1 MYSVLQIDIT
11 LLNFIHCLRDSL
23 AFIILELLIVKQLTQ
38 KALSFLNDL
47 FFIVIK
53 YILTI
58 NNSDIVVHVYII

>member
-47 FFIVIK
+47 FFYSNQI
-53 YILTI
+53 YS
-58 NNSDIVVHVYII
+58 NNK

>member
-11 LLNFIHCLRDSL
+11 LLNFIQSLRDSL

>member
-11 LLNFIHCLRDSL
+11 LLNFIQSLRDSL

-47 FFIVIK
+47 FFYSNQI
-53 YILTI
+53 YS
-58 NNSDIVVHVYII
+58 NNK